1 MSSWKRREREGNGEV
16 CPKEGRKGDEED
28 GGREELGR
36 NDGGLFRI
44 RMGK

>member
-36 NDGGLFRI
+36 NDGGI
-44 RMGK
+44 I

>member
-1 MSSWKRREREGNGEV
+1 M
-16 CPKEGRKGDEED
+16 CPKGGRKGDEED